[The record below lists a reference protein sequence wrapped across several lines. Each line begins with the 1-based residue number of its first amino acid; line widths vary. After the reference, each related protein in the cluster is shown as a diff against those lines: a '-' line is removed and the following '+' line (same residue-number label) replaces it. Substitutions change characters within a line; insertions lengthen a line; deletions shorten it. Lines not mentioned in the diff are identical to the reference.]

1 MAPTILNPVLD
12 VLVKIVRYDIYNY
25 HKAVTIKETI

>member
-1 MAPTILNPVLD
+1 MAPTFLNPVLG

-25 HKAVTIKETI
+25 HKAVIVKETI